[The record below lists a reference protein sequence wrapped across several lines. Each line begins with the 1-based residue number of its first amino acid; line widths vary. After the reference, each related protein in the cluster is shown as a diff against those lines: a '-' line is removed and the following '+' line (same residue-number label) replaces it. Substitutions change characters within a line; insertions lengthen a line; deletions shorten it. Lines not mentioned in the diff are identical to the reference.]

1 MLRLAFFVPFAAVLA
16 AAPLAMPAAAQQST
30 PAPQLDL
37 EQKTLLR
44 CSAVFAIV
52 AYDQQHGD
60 ANALA
65 YPPLAERGRE
75 YFVQATATLMEA
87 LQLDHDQVQALF
99 ATEVTQLQQANAA
112 ASDKKRY
119 LASLMQPCQLSL
131 EASGL

>member
-1 MLRLAFFVPFAAVLA
+1 MRRDATRRSYHARGAQRVDSRRVIAQFAQNAVG
-16 AAPLAMPAAAQQST
+16 
-30 PAPQLDL
+30 
-37 EQKTLLR
+37 
-44 CSAVFAIV
+44 V
-52 AYDQQHGD
+52 
-60 ANALA
+60 
-65 YPPLAERGRE
+65 LAERGRE

>member
-1 MLRLAFFVPFAAVLA
+1 MRRQGDPLDVALGGVAQDQA
-16 AAPLAMPAAAQQST
+16 AAR
-30 PAPQLDL
+30 APQLDL